1 MARGDV
7 KFFANFD
14 LKAKAGISFNLLT
27 GQDALKLGIVTNA
40 TVPTVGTADPRWGS
54 SGSTD
59 FSANQVATATAYTG
73 PIALTNGTFATRWAR
88 SAGVNSLGFDNVVV
102 ALDAAGFTNGYWGI
116 LYDDT
121 VAGKYAIGFIDLG
134 GPVSI
139 QAGALNINL
148 NAGGFGTDT
157 AT

>member
-7 KFFANFD
+7 KFFAAFERIS
-14 LKAKAGISFNLLT
+14 KAGVGVTLT
-27 GQDALKLGIVTNA
+27 SDTLKLGIVTSS
-40 TVPTVGTADPRWGS
+40 TVPTVSTADPRWGAG
-54 SGSTD
+54 GSTD

-73 PIALTNGTFATRWAR
+73 PITLASVTYTR
-88 SAGVNSLGFDNVVV
+88 SSGVVTLAAANITV
-102 ALDAAGFTNGYWGI
+102 ALDAAGFTNGAYGI

-121 VAGKYAIGFIDLG
+121 VSGKYAIGFVDLG

-139 QAGALNINL
+139 VGGALNINW
-148 NAGGFGTDT
+148 NASGIFAET

>member
-7 KFFANFD
+7 HFFASFD
-14 LKAKAGISFNLLT
+14 LKSKAGISFNLT
-27 GQDALKLGIVTNA
+27 SDTLKLGIVTNA
-40 TVPTVGTADPRWGS
+40 TAPTVGTTDPRWGA

-73 PIALTNGTFATRWAR
+73 PITLASVTFTR
-88 SAGVNSLGFDNVVV
+88 SVGVNTLSAANIVV
-102 ALDAAGFTNGYWGI
+102 AQDAGGFTNAAYGI
-116 LYDDT
+116 IYDDT
-121 VAGKYAIGFIDLG
+121 TSGKYAIGYVDLG

-139 QAGALNINL
+139 VAGALNINW
-148 NAGGFGTDT
+148 NASGIGTDT

>member
-7 KFFANFD
+7 KLFAAFERI
-14 LKAKAGISFNLLT
+14 AKAGIALNLT
-27 GQDALKLGIVTNA
+27 SDTLKLGIVTSS
-40 TVPTVGTADPRWGS
+40 TVPTVSTADPRWGAG
-54 SGSTD
+54 GSTD

-73 PIALTNGTFATRWAR
+73 PITLASVTYTR
-88 SAGVNSLGFDNVVV
+88 SSGVVTLAAANITV
-102 ALDAAGFTNGYWGI
+102 ALDAAGFTNGAYGI

-121 VAGKYAIGFIDLG
+121 VSGKYAIGFVDLG

-139 QAGALNINL
+139 VGGALNINW
-148 NAGGFGTDT
+148 NASGIATET